1 MTTKEIREETTKVR
15 IYGRTLT
22 EWMENRE
29 TGERVRVELPEKG
42 WTRAE
47 ARKYNGY
54 VWETLQIERKYTEYR
69 LDGSICGTG
78 SRDFVMRLPWYTK
91 SYDLKTWDGAKRWE
105 NGAKSCDYHGRIMT
119 DANTK
124 RADLIRVLK
133 IIDPRCRDAAEIR
146 LEK

>member
-1 MTTKEIREETTKVR
+1 MKTTKEIREETTKVR
-15 IYGRTLT
+15 VYGRTLT
-22 EWMENRE
+22 RWMINRE
-29 TGERVRVELPEKG
+29 TGETSVIDCSRPG
-42 WTRAE
+42 SWTA
-47 ARKYNGY
+47 AD
-54 VWETLQIERKYTEYR
+54 ERKFWGWSVTQQEIAYTEYR

-78 SRDFVMRLPWYTK
+78 SRDFVTRLPWYTK
-91 SYDLKTWDGAKRWE
+91 SYDLKTWDGAKRWK

-133 IIDPRCRDAAEIR
+133 IIDPRCRDAAEVR

>member
-1 MTTKEIREETTKVR
+1 MTTKEIREETTNVR

-22 EWMENRE
+22 KWLGNRE
-29 TGERVRVELPEKG
+29 TGDRVRVELSEKG

-47 ARKYNGY
+47 AIRWAG
-54 VWETLQIERKYTEYR
+54 WETLQTEIEYTTYR
-69 LDGSICGTG
+69 LDGTVCGYG
-78 SRDFVMRLPWYTK
+78 SRDFAQFGRWFTK
-91 SYDLKTWDGAKRWE
+91 SYDLKTWDGVKRWK

-119 DANTK
+119 DQETR

-133 IIDPRCRDAAEIR
+133 IIDPRCRDAAEVR